1 MLLLRLLLLMLHSQA
16 ETLKYFYLLF
26 SPPDLLPLDS
36 IVINTEAH
44 IFPRF
49 KLQRGLKTGW
59 TRKPRNAAG
68 RNTRGSDA
76 RQADVVTAQE
86 ETRKLKTIK
95 VVDASHG
102 VPTAGIENLVKES
115 GITDAPGVNAAATSK

>member
-1 MLLLRLLLLMLHSQA
+1 MN
-16 ETLKYFYLLF
+16 
-26 SPPDLLPLDS
+26 S

-59 TRKPRNAAG
+59 TRKPRDAAG
-68 RNTRGSDA
+68 RATPGREE
-76 RQADVVTAQE
+76 RPADVVTAKK
-86 ETRKLKTIK
+86 ETTNLKTIK

-102 VPTAGIENLVKES
+102 VPTSGSETLAEEK
-115 GITDAPGVNAAATSK
+115 GITTAPDAKAATANK